1 VRMVMLVVATLFF
14 ALAERDSEIQYTTS
28 ALGSTQVDDVL
39 RPYVDQFMRDC
50 TARRTD
56 CEEQLRWV
64 KEIKAIDMH
73 RMQVPGGNMVIGL
86 CYINPIYHRVHINK
100 KILHYGSSYVRAVV
114 YHELGH
120 CLYNLDHSPNQG
132 DLMSEVIPD
141 IFTLSEEWPRLMAGL
156 FAMIEED

>member
-1 VRMVMLVVATLFF
+1 MRLLVPLLIALFLTF
-14 ALAERDSEIQYTTS
+14 VERDSEIQYTTS
-28 ALGSTQVDDVL
+28 ALGTTQVDNVL

-50 TARRTD
+50 AARRTD

-64 KEIKAIDMH
+64 KEIKAVDM
-73 RMQVPGGNMVIGL
+73 RKMQAPSGNMVIGL
-86 CYINPIYHRVHINK
+86 CYINHIYHRVHINK
-100 KILHYGSSYVRAVV
+100 KILHYGSSYIRAVV

-132 DLMSEVIPD
+132 DLMFEVIPD

>member
-1 VRMVMLVVATLFF
+1 MRLLVPLLIALFLTF
-14 ALAERDSEIQYTTS
+14 VERDSEIQYTTS
-28 ALGSTQVDDVL
+28 ALGATQVDDVL

-50 TARRTD
+50 AARRTD

-64 KEIKAIDMH
+64 KEIKAVDM
-73 RMQVPGGNMVIGL
+73 RKMQAPSGNMVIGL

-100 KILHYGSSYVRAVV
+100 KILHYGSSYIRAVV

-132 DLMSEVIPD
+132 DLMFEVIPD

>member
-1 VRMVMLVVATLFF
+1 MRLLVPLLIALFLTF
-14 ALAERDSEIQYTTS
+14 VERDSEIQYTTS
-28 ALGSTQVDDVL
+28 ALGTTQVDNVL

-50 TARRTD
+50 AARRTD

-64 KEIKAIDMH
+64 KEIKAVDM
-73 RMQVPGGNMVIGL
+73 RKMQAPSGNMVIGL

-100 KILHYGSSYVRAVV
+100 KILHYGSSYIRAVV

-132 DLMSEVIPD
+132 DLMFEVIPD